1 MAAHRCDSIMADTDS
16 DRDSGM
22 AESDSDEYDSE
33 VELEIATAYV
43 QLCIEYVQKYYMKRP
58 MCTSILSG
66 RSYVIEVL
74 EGNPQVCYDIFHM
87 DKTIFKHLCNELKR
101 LHLLEEDTGWVS
113 VEESVGTV
121 LFIVR
126 HNVDY
131 RVTANRFQHS
141 LETIQRR
148 FRRTLH
154 AIHALGCII
163 IRPDVDAAELPQ
175 SLRGNGK
182 YYPWFEKCVGAI
194 DGTHIS
200 ASAPSGRTTAFTDRR
215 SDITQNVMCACNFD
229 MRFTYV
235 HTGWEGSA
243 NDARVMQDAL
253 GHAECEF
260 LWLPRGS
267 YYLVDSG
274 YAIGSAF
281 LPPHKSTCYHAQEF
295 RGANQQP
302 STPQELFN
310 YRHSSL
316 RMVIERCFGVLK
328 ARFPILTGMHSFS
341 ISRQRLIVTTF
352 CALHN
357 FIRMYNRAD
366 EMFHVWEGSF
376 VRNSDANLVGAA
388 RVGSGGTEEAFNSRA
403 QRAMSEYRDVIT
415 AAMWADYIVQ

>member
-1 MAAHRCDSIMADTDS
+1 MANTDS
-16 DRDSGM
+16 DCDSVRTDP
-22 AESDSDEYDSE
+22 DSDEYDSE

-74 EGNPQVCYDIFHM
+74 EGNPQVCYDIFRM
-87 DKTIFKHLCNELKR
+87 DKTIFRHLCNELKR
-101 LHLLEEDTGWVS
+101 LHLLEEDTGIVS
-113 VEESVGTV
+113 VEEAVGTV
-121 LFIVR
+121 LFIVG
-126 HNVDY
+126 HNADY
-131 RVTANRFQHS
+131 RLTANRFQHS

-148 FRRTLH
+148 FRRALR
-154 AIHALGCII
+154 AIHALGCLI
-163 IRPDVDAAELPQ
+163 IRPDADAAELPH

-182 YYPWFEKCVGAI
+182 YYPWFE
-194 DGTHIS
+194 
-200 ASAPSGRTTAFTDRR
+200 
-215 SDITQNVMCACNFD
+215 
-229 MRFTYV
+229 
-235 HTGWEGSA
+235 
-243 NDARVMQDAL
+243 DAL
-253 GHAECEF
+253 GHAEYEF
-260 LWLPRGS
+260 PWPPRGS

-281 LPPHKSTCYHAQEF
+281 LPPHKSTRYHAQEF
-295 RGANQQP
+295 RGANRQP
-302 STPQELFN
+302 TTPQELFN

-328 ARFPILTGMHSFS
+328 ARFPILNEMHSFS
-341 ISRQRLIVTTF
+341 LSRQRLIVTAC

-376 VRNSDANLVGAA
+376 VRNSDATLAGAA

-403 QRAMSEYRDVIT
+403 QREMSEYRDAIT
-415 AAMWADYIVQ
+415 TAMWADYIGNHD